1 MIMKK
6 KHVIISA
13 LAIVFVAVILV
24 GTCSSKGKGYDFP
37 PPPDHP
43 PVIFF
48 TIKNLLSVLF

>member
-1 MIMKK
+1 MKK
-6 KHVIISA
+6 KQVIISV
-13 LAIVFVAVILV
+13 LAVVFVAVILI